1 MWRFLFHKLDYD
13 EKEKELGG
21 HMVEVD
27 CFVLLSEIEQ
37 SVLHPGKELAY
48 RERLKMKGRA
58 GDNQ

>member
-1 MWRFLFHKLDYD
+1 
-13 EKEKELGG
+13 
-21 HMVEVD
+21 MVEVD

-37 SVLHPGKELAY
+37 SVLHPGKELVY